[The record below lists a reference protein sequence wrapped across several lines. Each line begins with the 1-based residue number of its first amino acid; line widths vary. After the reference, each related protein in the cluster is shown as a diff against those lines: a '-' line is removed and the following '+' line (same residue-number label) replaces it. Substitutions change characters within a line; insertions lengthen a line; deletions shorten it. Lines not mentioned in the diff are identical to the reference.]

1 MTANLDALLSQP
13 LASVADDGFS
23 ASVARRAL
31 ALQERDKL
39 LDQLVLI
46 VTAAAILLALPLG
59 HIVAAI
65 ETVTAGLENFLP
77 VTIAIAIAIAA
88 LVLTASFARLVVD
101 RPE

>member
-1 MTANLDALLSQP
+1 MTADLDALLSKP
-13 LASVADDGFS
+13 LASLADDGFS

-46 VTAAAILLALPLG
+46 VTAAIILLALPLG
-59 HIVAAI
+59 HVMAAI
-65 ETVTAGLENFLP
+65 ETVTVGLESFLP
-77 VTIAIAIAIAA
+77 VTIAFAA

>member
-1 MTANLDALLSQP
+1 MMADLDTLLSEP
-13 LASVADDGFS
+13 LAAVADDGFS

-39 LDQLVLI
+39 LDQLILI
-46 VTAAAILLALPLG
+46 VTAGFILLALPMDR
-59 HIVAAI
+59 IVAAI
-65 ETVTAGLENFLP
+65 ETVTVGLGNLLP
-77 VTIAIAIAIAA
+77 VTIAIAA